1 MSAVPRPW
9 WALLTLSLCCLP
21 AAAQDPPAAPRAAA
35 TVNGQPI
42 AEDVVQRGL
51 DAVPAARRPEVRS
64 ERLNALIDNLLIDQY
79 LQQLAI
85 NVDAKEVNKRLD
97 EMRAELKKQKQD
109 FDKMLQEW
117 KITEAELR
125 QHVAAELRLDKFVDE
140 RATDK
145 VLRELF
151 DGNKDVFDGTTVH
164 ARHILLM
171 PPKDDPKAIE
181 AFWTSGTPQAELAGY
196 KAQIEKQ
203 VEEGLAKVPDKTRN
217 DPLAYQKA
225 RASLTDDAFAALAK
239 EKSACP
245 SKANGGDVGWF
256 QRAGFMVEPF
266 SKAAFALKPYQM
278 SDVVKTPFGYHLILT
293 VERKPGRDVKF
304 EDVKDMVKEYY
315 ASTLRDALLAQIR
328 PKSKIEIF
336 PAPAAAATPLPAPKQ

>member
-1 MSAVPRPW
+1 MSALPRPW

-21 AAAQDPPAAPRAAA
+21 AAAQEPPAAPRVAA

-42 AEDVVQRGL
+42 PEDVVQRGL
-51 DAVPAARRPEVRS
+51 DAVPAPKRGEVRT
-64 ERLNALIDNLLIDQY
+64 ERLNALIDNMLIDQY
-79 LQQLAI
+79 LQQLMIA
-85 NVDAKEVNKRLD
+85 VDPKEVDKRLD

-117 KITEAELR
+117 KITETELR

-151 DGNKDVFDGTTVH
+151 DGNKEVFDGTTVH
-164 ARHILLM
+164 ARHILLT
-171 PPKDDPKAIE
+171 PAGDAKSVE
-181 AFWTSGTPQAELAGY
+181 AAQAELAGY
-196 KAQIEKQ
+196 KAQIDKQ
-203 VEEGLAKVPDKTRN
+203 VEEGLAKLPATADN
-217 DPLAYQKA
+217 LARQKA
-225 RASLTDDAFAALAK
+225 RADLIDNAFAAIAK

-293 VERKPGRDVKF
+293 VGRNPGRDVKF

-315 ASTLRDALLAQIR
+315 ATTLRDALLAQIR
-328 PKSKIEIF
+328 PKSKIDIF
-336 PAPAAAATPLPAPKQ
+336 PAPAAATTPLPAPKQ